1 MLMLYP
7 QQKGRDSLRNFSWSC
22 FQVTGSIDAYL
33 LYKDVEA
40 LTLDPDDKQL
50 EDKEQN
56 EEAK

>member
-33 LYKDVEA
+33 LFKDIEA
-40 LTLDPDDKQL
+40 ITADQHLEQL
-50 EDKEQN
+50 EEVEQS
-56 EEAK
+56 EEI

>member
-1 MLMLYP
+1 V
-7 QQKGRDSLRNFSWSC
+7 RNFSWSC

-40 LTLDPDDKQL
+40 ITVKKEDDQL
-50 EDKEQN
+50 EDVEQN